1 MDPFQTNSY
10 QIDRTKYNQDYSDFI
25 YGVPDHTLEY
35 HINKIENTYEGKT
48 PKQKNENKD
57 TNKDTNEVMNK
68 VMNKDTNKDISKDTN
83 KDTDEDTNEDTNEV
97 MNEDTNKDTFSLDRV
112 IQYINSEAKEKN
124 NIKLWRDGIN
134 PFTNR
139 KLKLWG
145 GVWIKLM
152 EINNW
157 YNYVEPVNINEKDKY
172 DPKFWS
178 FYTKFEN
185 KN

>member
-48 PKQKNENKD
+48 PKQKNEN
-57 TNKDTNEVMNK
+57 
-68 VMNKDTNKDISKDTN
+68 KDTN